1 MLYNIWY
8 TKRGNTAFDANVDLN
23 GLEST
28 HVRVSEGHRAE
39 SLDEA
44 YADHQADMWPTVR
57 YERWGDLVCNR
68 LGASHATMSVGD
80 VIEEVESG
88 AFYAVAHIG
97 FKKLS

>member
-1 MLYNIWY
+1 M
-8 TKRGNTAFDANVDLN
+8 FQPDVDLS
-23 GLEST
+23 GLETT

-44 YADHQADMWPTVR
+44 YADHQADMWTVER

-88 AFYAVAHIG
+88 NFYAVDHFG